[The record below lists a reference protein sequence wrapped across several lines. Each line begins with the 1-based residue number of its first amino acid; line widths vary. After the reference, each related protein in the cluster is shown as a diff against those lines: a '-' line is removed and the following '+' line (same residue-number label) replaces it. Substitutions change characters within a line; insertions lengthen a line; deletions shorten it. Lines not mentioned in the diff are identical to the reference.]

1 MINNDYFYLYYLPRV
16 PVGVGITVVDDVSVG
31 EETGKDNIVV
41 ERNALLVER
50 SGVSLAV
57 VPLGVSV

>member
-1 MINNDYFYLYYLPRV
+1 MAVFYLKHLPRV
-16 PVGVGITVVDDVSVG
+16 SVGLGVTVVDDVSVG
-31 EETGKDNIVV
+31 EETGEDNIVV
-41 ERNALLVER
+41 ERNALLVEG